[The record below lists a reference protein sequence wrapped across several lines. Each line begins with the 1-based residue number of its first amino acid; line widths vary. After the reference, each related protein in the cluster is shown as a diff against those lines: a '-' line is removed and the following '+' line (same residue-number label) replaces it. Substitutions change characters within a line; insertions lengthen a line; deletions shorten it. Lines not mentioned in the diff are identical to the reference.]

1 MAGALSNLSV
11 DDEIEQ
17 LIATQVGQVLVS
29 QVSERVAAVSVADEV
44 QRGSLLSPLTTL
56 FAAACDP
63 LSAEHII
70 RRPHE

>member
-56 FAAACDP
+56 FAAAYAP
-63 LSAEHII
+63 LSAELFI